1 MTLFH
6 SDPLFHKPVPNCYFR
21 LPGYPTERRFFYT
34 SADHLRNS
42 FSHIPS
48 HLAECS
54 ACPTE
59 VKVRLEELKVIR
71 NRQKSQLKPG
81 YHKIFIDRV
90 WERLHGC
97 AESDDEDEASDIEDS
112 DPALNAV
119 QQLSV
124 PLNQKTVSTALIH
137 DSDKTSTSDLT
148 YYTLLQVE
156 PYQTLEQGT
165 SPNEEDESS
174 REIGFP
180 GLVCRHCMKIPDGR
194 KFFTN
199 SAEHLGDL
207 LLTISNHMG
216 SCMECPS
223 SVKSQIAGYM
233 TTHEHQLQPLKE
245 EHDVCMNRVWQRM
258 MEASKNHVAKAAPKV
273 APQYRTMNQTMSI
286 VNANDARL
294 VTDFTL
300 FTMQQVS

>member
-1 MTLFH
+1 M
-6 SDPLFHKPVPNCYFR
+6 YFR
-21 LPGYPTERRFFYT
+21 LPGSPTERRFFYT

-48 HLAECS
+48 HLAECC

-59 VKVRLEELKVIR
+59 VKVHLEELKVAR

-97 AESDDEDEASDIEDS
+97 VESDDEDGTTDTES
-112 DPALNAV
+112 DPELNALL
-119 QQLSV
+119 QLSV
-124 PLNQKTVSTALIH
+124 PLNQKPVSTLVH

-148 YYTLLQVE
+148 YYTLSQVE
-156 PYQTLEQGT
+156 PYKTLEQGT
-165 SPNEEDESS
+165 SSNLEDDSS

-216 SCMECPS
+216 SCNECPS
-223 SVKSQIAGYM
+223 MTKSQIAGYM
-233 TTHEHQLQPLKE
+233 KTHEHQLQTLKE
-245 EHDVCMNRVWQRM
+245 EHNVCMNRVWQRM
-258 MEASKNHVAKAAPKV
+258 VEASKHHVAKTAPKAAPI
-273 APQYRTMNQTMSI
+273 QYRTVDPTMSI

>member
-1 MTLFH
+1 MTCLH
-6 SDPLFHKPVPNCYFR
+6 LDPLFHKPVLHLIFGC
-21 LPGYPTERRFFYT
+21 LPASTERRFFYT

-48 HLAECS
+48 HLAECG

-59 VKVRLEELKVIR
+59 VKVRLEELKVTR

-81 YHKIFIDRV
+81 YHKMFIDRV

-97 AESDDEDEASDIEDS
+97 AESEDEATNIES
-112 DPALNAV
+112 NPTLNDV
-119 QQLSV
+119 LQLSV
-124 PLNQKTVSTALIH
+124 PLNQKPVSTALVQ

-148 YYTLLQVE
+148 YYTLLQVA
-156 PYQTLEQGT
+156 PYQILEHGT
-165 SPNEEDESS
+165 SSNEEDDSS

-180 GLVCRHCMKIPDGR
+180 GLVCRHCMKTPDGR

-223 SVKSQIAGYM
+223 TVKSQIAGYT
-233 TTHEHQLQPLKE
+233 TTHEHQLQTLKE

-258 MEASKNHVAKAAPKV
+258 IEAAKNHVAKAAPKA
-273 APQYRTMNQTMSI
+273 APIHRTVNQTKSI
-286 VNANDARL
+286 VNANDSRL

-300 FTMQQVS
+300 FTMHQVS

>member
-1 MTLFH
+1 M
-6 SDPLFHKPVPNCYFR
+6 
-21 LPGYPTERRFFYT
+21 
-34 SADHLRNS
+34 
-42 FSHIPS
+42 
-48 HLAECS
+48 
-54 ACPTE
+54 
-59 VKVRLEELKVIR
+59 KVRLEELKVTR

-81 YHKIFIDRV
+81 YHKMFIDRV
-90 WERLHGC
+90 WERLH
-97 AESDDEDEASDIEDS
+97 SEDETTDVES

-124 PLNQKTVSTALIH
+124 PLNQKPVSTALVQ
-137 DSDKTSTSDLT
+137 DSDKTFTSDLT
-148 YYTLLQVE
+148 YYILLQVG

-165 SPNEEDESS
+165 SSNEEDDSS

-199 SAEHLGDL
+199 YAEHLGDL
-207 LLTISNHMG
+207 LLTISNHMC

-223 SVKSQIAGYM
+223 TVKSQIAGYM
-233 TTHEHQLQPLKE
+233 STHEHQLQTLKE
-245 EHDVCMNRVWQRM
+245 EHDACMNRVWQRM
-258 MEASKNHVAKAAPKV
+258 MEASKKEIAKAEPKAAPI
-273 APQYRTMNQTMSI
+273 PYRTMNQTMSI